1 MEGVPSAPWSR
12 CLTLKSPIWEDKHFP
27 YHLKQCFP
35 LETEQKLQRVG
46 VSGLAAGPPAR
57 QAGEEE
63 NAEGGTMLPKGF
75 HETAKGATRECAQK
89 ALMGCLYPGLTFS

>member
-1 MEGVPSAPWSR
+1 M
-12 CLTLKSPIWEDKHFP
+12 
-27 YHLKQCFP
+27 
-35 LETEQKLQRVG
+35 
-46 VSGLAAGPPAR
+46 SGLAAGPPAR
-57 QAGEEE
+57 QAGEAE